1 MFSLEVQYLNCSLQR
16 WVGEQT
22 VRHTGRCH
30 SPPDCSAKSTIRFYR
45 VAVTLNA
52 HLICEMFGSYC
63 VSWALI
69 SAGSGGVV
77 VVFVVLLLLHFY
89 LFFYTFVSGTNCMPF
104 FSSYRV
110 NLLQDKTPP
119 QKTHHNAIC
128 QIDWK
133 FDSALSVF
141 SLWQP
146 TVSISHD
153 HTVVHIVQLIYK
165 WLITAMRHPVTLIYT
180 NHTLPLWLLLSRI
193 NAGANVSSSG
203 TRKA

>member
-1 MFSLEVQYLNCSLQR
+1 MFSLEVQYFNCSLQR

-30 SPPDCSAKSTIRFYR
+30 SPPDCSANSTIRFYR
-45 VAVTLNA
+45 VAVALNA
-52 HLICEMFGSYC
+52 HLICEMFGSHC

-69 SAGSGGVV
+69 SAGSDGVT
-77 VVFVVLLLLHFY
+77 VVFAVLLLLHFFFQY
-89 LFFYTFVSGTNCMPF
+89 LFPVQTACS
-104 FSSYRV
+104 FSHCKELICCRGKKK
-110 NLLQDKTPP
+110 Q
-119 QKTHHNAIC
+119 QKHHNAIC

-153 HTVVHIVQLIYK
+153 HTVVHIVLLIYK

-180 NHTLPLWLLLSRI
+180 NHTLPLWLLLNRI
-193 NAGANVSSSG
+193 NAGANVSGSG